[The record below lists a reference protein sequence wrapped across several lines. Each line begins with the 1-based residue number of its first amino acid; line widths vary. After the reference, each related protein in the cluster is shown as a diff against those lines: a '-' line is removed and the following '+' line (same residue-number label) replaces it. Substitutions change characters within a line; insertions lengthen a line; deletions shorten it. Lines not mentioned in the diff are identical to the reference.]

1 MSPAMEKLQYLVEN
15 KVEFL
20 HFKYLLVEMKNRNF

>member
-1 MSPAMEKLQYLVEN
+1 MSPAMDKLEYLVEN

-20 HFKYLLVEMKNRNF
+20 HFKYLLNEMR